1 MLPQFSPI
9 CILFNMS
16 FDMYLYV
23 CLTITN
29 SWSIAGKTVSQS
41 WDGALVT
48 HTALPD
54 TDVTN
59 GHIEFLHLTMAGI
72 NILVLICEV
81 SKVHLYLAGWSIAV
95 CYRWWFERLLCAR
108 VLSRVVFTCDAVCVV
123 CVCVQV
129 QHAEDD
135 LSDCFLVGSHHCQL
149 AVMHTTKPRGT
160 ISYFTLPY
168 HTLLWHIIV

>member
-1 MLPQFSPI
+1 MDKNFRGCPSYTWKIPHAKKMVQIGHFSPLECRKQSTTPYRGFPPCTI
-9 CILFNMS
+9 FPIQILKKYRAAMH
-16 FDMYLYV
+16 Y
-23 CLTITN
+23 
-29 SWSIAGKTVSQS
+29 
-41 WDGALVT
+41 
-48 HTALPD
+48 
-54 TDVTN
+54 
-59 GHIEFLHLTMAGI
+59 
-72 NILVLICEV
+72 
-81 SKVHLYLAGWSIAV
+81 YLAGCSIAV

-160 ISYFTLPY
+160 ISHFTLPY